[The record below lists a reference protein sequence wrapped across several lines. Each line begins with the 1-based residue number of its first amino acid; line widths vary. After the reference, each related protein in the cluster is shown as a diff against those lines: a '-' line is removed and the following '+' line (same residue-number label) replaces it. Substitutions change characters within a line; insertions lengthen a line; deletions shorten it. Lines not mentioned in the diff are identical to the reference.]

1 MSREWSQVYVF
12 DCGSDHDQ
20 MQPCP
25 GHTLRL
31 EVCRSSDTVRIEV
44 DSGKETYTMSD
55 GEYNALAKAMDE
67 LRLRWKR

>member
-20 MQPCP
+20 MKPCP

-31 EVCRSSDTVRIEV
+31 EVCRSSDTVCIEV
-44 DSGKETYTMSD
+44 DSGKKTYTMSD
-55 GEYNALAKAMDE
+55 GEYDALDKAMDE
-67 LRLRWKR
+67 LRLRWAR